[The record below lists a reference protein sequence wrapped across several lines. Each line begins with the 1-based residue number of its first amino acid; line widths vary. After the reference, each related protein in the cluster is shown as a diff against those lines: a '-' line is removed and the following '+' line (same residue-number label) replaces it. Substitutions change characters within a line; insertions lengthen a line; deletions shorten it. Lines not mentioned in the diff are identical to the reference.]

1 MKQVRAKKYLGQH
14 FLTDETIAQ
23 NIVNNLK
30 EKNNVLE
37 IGAGMGVLTKYLLDN
52 DIKNF
57 KVVEIDTESVA
68 YLKENYPALQTK
80 IIEDDFLKINFN
92 DIFSER
98 CAIIGNFPYNISNQI
113 LFKVF
118 ENRDNVSEVVGM
130 FQKEVAQRI
139 VAKNGN
145 KTYGILS
152 VFLSAFYN
160 ISYLFTVDKS
170 VFYPIPKV
178 QSAVI
183 RLERNEVK
191 SLPCDEKSFVLVVK
205 TAFNQRRK
213 MLRQSLKALNKDLS
227 MVDKELLTLRAEQLS
242 VDDFINLTNTIYNV

>member
-92 DIFSER
+92 DTFSER

-191 SLPCDEKSFVLVVK
+191 SLPCDENSFVLVVK